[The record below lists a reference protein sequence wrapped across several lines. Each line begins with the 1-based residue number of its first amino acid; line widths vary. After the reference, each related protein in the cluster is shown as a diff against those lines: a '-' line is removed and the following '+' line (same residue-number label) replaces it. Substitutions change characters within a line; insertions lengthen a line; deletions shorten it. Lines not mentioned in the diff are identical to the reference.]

1 MNRKILK
8 PIKISAI
15 AVGALIVVFLAV
27 VTIAVNFVFTPSRLT
42 PVVLRVAN
50 QSMSGTDFLLYF
62 PAFRPETYGR
72 IIGFESHS
80 GYVVGAYGLS
90 GIVQEVCGCH

>member
-15 AVGALIVVFLAV
+15 AVGALIAVFLAV

-50 QSMSGTDFLLYF
+50 QSLKARLDMERVELNFFSSF
-62 PAFRPETYGR
+62 PRF
-72 IIGFESHS
+72 
-80 GYVVGAYGLS
+80 GL
-90 GIVQEVCGCH
+90 

>member
-27 VTIAVNFVFTPSRLT
+27 VTIAVNFVFTPS
-42 PVVLRVAN
+42 
-50 QSMSGTDFLLYF
+50 S
-62 PAFRPETYGR
+62 
-72 IIGFESHS
+72 
-80 GYVVGAYGLS
+80 
-90 GIVQEVCGCH
+90 

>member
-15 AVGALIVVFLAV
+15 AVGALIAVFLAV

-50 QSMSGTDFLLYF
+50 QSMNARLDM
-62 PAFRPETYGR
+62 
-72 IIGFESHS
+72 ESVELQYMIFGKS
-80 GYVVGAYGLS
+80 NKGQNEKKS
-90 GIVQEVCGCH
+90 

>member
-15 AVGALIVVFLAV
+15 AVGALIAVFLAV
-27 VTIAVNFVFTPSRLT
+27 VTIAVNFVFTPSK
-42 PVVLRVAN
+42 AGYGKC
-50 QSMSGTDFLLYF
+50 GTDFLLYF

-72 IIGFESHS
+72 ITGFESHS